1 MLDGLAEYGYWGLL
15 LASFLAATILPFSSE
30 VVFAALIAAGM
41 DIWTSILYATAG
53 NAAGG
58 ATCYY
63 LGRLGKME
71 WLEKWFKIKPDKI
84 DKTIRWMHGKGAV
97 MGFFVLRVRVDQLQQ
112 SIGECLSYKQGKG
125 ARLISKELN
134 IPKTTV
140 QRYRQA
146 CTSQCL
152 PAER

>member
-53 NAAGG
+53 NALGG

-63 LGRLGKME
+63 LGRMGKTE
-71 WLEKWFKIKPDKI
+71 WLERWFKIKPAKI
-84 DKTIRWMHGKGAV
+84 EKTIEWMSGKGAV
-97 MGFFVLRVRVDQLQQ
+97 MGFFGFMPVVGDVMLVALGFMR
-112 SIGECLSYKQGKG
+112 
-125 ARLISKELN
+125 AN
-134 IPKTTV
+134 IPVAMLTMTAGKFL
-140 QRYRQA
+140 RYLLIGFG
-146 CTSQCL
+146 T
-152 PAER
+152 EMIIFWF

>member
-53 NAAGG
+53 NALGG

-63 LGRLGKME
+63 LGRMGKTE
-71 WLEKWFKIKPDKI
+71 WLERWFKIKPAKI
-84 DKTIRWMHGKGAV
+84 EKTIEWMSGKGAV
-97 MGFFVLRVRVDQLQQ
+97 MGFFGFMPVVGDVMLVALGFMR
-112 SIGECLSYKQGKG
+112 
-125 ARLISKELN
+125 AN
-134 IPKTTV
+134 IPVAMLTMTAGKFL
-140 QRYRQA
+140 RYLLIGFGTDRIIFWF
-146 CTSQCL
+146 
-152 PAER
+152 